1 MHIKLLSLDVRI
13 EISHAI
19 SRVDVY
25 SQGSRHCYL
34 RSRSPVANS
43 RNLLTGQ
50 SLERTVNLMR
60 RRYARRRRLCGGITN
75 SSSFQFPR
83 IYNDEAGWIA
93 FRHQPFVLHDG
104 QDGYPKRDAL
114 SARVKNFLSSSRASE
129 KTYSDF
135 IEHILDLQWHLKPRL

>member
-1 MHIKLLSLDVRI
+1 MHIKLISLDVRI

-19 SRVDVY
+19 SCVDVY

-34 RSRSPVANS
+34 RSRSLVANS
-43 RNLLTGQ
+43 HNLLTGQ

-60 RRYARRRRLCGGITN
+60 RRYARRRRICGGIAN

-93 FRHQPFVLHDG
+93 FRLVLHDG

-114 SARVKNFLSSSRASE
+114 SAQGEELP
-129 KTYSDF
+129 
-135 IEHILDLQWHLKPRL
+135 LKFTSQ